1 MKPQIKE
8 AFVQA
13 EAYINATPK
22 FTTKNKPEHTKY
34 FMDLLGNPQE
44 SFSTIHVAG
53 SNGKGSVSAMI
64 SSMLIQE
71 GKNVGLFISPHLMEL
86 TERFQIKGEN
96 ATKEEFIVAYELV
109 LAAITKLQKDGYTH
123 PTHLEFLYAIGM
135 VIFFNR
141 KIEIAVIET
150 GMGGRLDATN
160 VIKTPIVTVITSI
173 SMEHT
178 SVLGD
183 TIEKIAGEK
192 AGIIKEKCPVVFDAK
207 HPEVN
212 RVIREKANQ
221 QNAPIY
227 PIYPE
232 MIRTFQMENGKT
244 NFAVEQITDEVLEI
258 PFQAPYQVENA
269 SIALMVGK
277 LLMDRGCLTWKSVVT
292 GLSTVYWPGR
302 MEKIKKA
309 VFFDGAHNE
318 DGISVFI
325 QAVKAINSIKPVL
338 LFSLLKEKEGKKI
351 VDLLAKEINWEK
363 IIITRVQS
371 DRGMETAELFRLFQ
385 ETVKDNKC
393 VIIEDNREAYQYG
406 DKIKGEGTL
415 FCAGS
420 LYLIGDLKRIVEEE
434 ND

>member
-1 MKPQIKE
+1 MIQQVEE
-8 AFVQA
+8 AFAQA
-13 EAYINATPK
+13 EEYINATPK
-22 FTTKNKPEHTKY
+22 FTTKNKPEHTRY

-44 SFSTIHVAG
+44 SFSTIHIAG
-53 SNGKGSVSAMI
+53 SNGKGSVCAMI
-64 SSMLIQE
+64 SSMFIQE
-71 GKNVGLFISPHLMEL
+71 GKNVGLFISPHLCEL

-96 ATKEEFIVAYELV
+96 ATKEEFLIAYDRV
-109 LAAITKLQKDGYTH
+109 LNAITQLQQNGYTH
-123 PTHLEFLYAIGM
+123 PTHFEFLYAIGM

-160 VIKTPIVTVITSI
+160 VIKSPMVTVITSI

-178 SVLGD
+178 SVLGN
-183 TIEKIAGEK
+183 TLEKIAAEK

-207 HPEVN
+207 HLEVN
-212 RVIREKANQ
+212 RVIIEKANQ
-221 QNAPIY
+221 ENATVY

-232 MIRTFQMENGKT
+232 MIRILQMENGKT
-244 NFAVEQITDEVLEI
+244 KFTVEQIANEVLEI

-277 LLMDRGCLTWKSVVT
+277 LLVDKGYLTWKSVTV

-302 MEKIKKA
+302 MEKIKDN

-318 DGISVFI
+318 DGMKAFV
-325 QAVKAINSIKPVL
+325 QAVKSMNTIKPVL
-338 LFSLLKEKEGKKI
+338 LFSLLKEKDGNKI
-351 VDLLAKEINWEK
+351 VNLLREINWEK
-363 IIITRVQS
+363 VIITRVQG

-385 ETVKDNKC
+385 EKLVLENKC
-393 VIIEDNREAYQYG
+393 MVIEDNKEAYQYG
-406 DKIKGEGTL
+406 DGIKGKGTL

-420 LYLIGDLKRIVEEE
+420 LYLIGDLKKIVEEE